1 MDHRNIL
8 ATGFLLLCGAVFA
21 QSLKSAN
28 ASMPVGMQHGQF
40 PYEHFTECDLPGAVP
55 TSGLNYCTSYTYSSA
70 PYALLTVPSDR
81 IFVVTGASAINGS
94 CTFTSDGAP
103 IISSQLTRANNQPV
117 QSPLLSGNGHLTIA
131 SGSTLEV
138 VLDGYCQFYIE
149 GYYAHL

>member
-81 IFVVTGASAINGS
+81 IFVVTGASAGAHALS
-94 CTFTSDGAP
+94 WRHPTSSDVDCDLH
-103 IISSQLTRANNQPV
+103 ISTP
-117 QSPLLSGNGHLTIA
+117 
-131 SGSTLEV
+131 E
-138 VLDGYCQFYIE
+138 
-149 GYYAHL
+149 